1 MKLIKSIL
9 FYTML
14 ILFAFVLV
22 YAGCTEVYI
31 NKFIIGG

>member
-1 MKLIKSIL
+1 MKIIETLL
-9 FYTML
+9 FYIML
-14 ILFAFVLV
+14 VVFAFVLV